1 MDLKELTTF
10 QTIVQ
15 EGNFSK
21 AALKL
26 HYAQST
32 ITNQVQRLEKELG
45 IQLFNRG
52 WDAELTAAG
61 QLFADEV
68 DKLIGHWQYVAEQ
81 AKALQQEEIGTV
93 SLGAIESLAKQ
104 ILPASFQRFQVHKPR
119 VSCHF
124 VVGNTDAL
132 SRAVLQGELDFAICG
147 EPADS
152 TSFRFEPLFHEKIAF
167 VAASGHPLA
176 SRNELDFSELLGYPL
191 LIGGSTCLY
200 YLRLSKQLA
209 RYDEA
214 PMLHTV
220 SQISAIPAFIQQT
233 DTVGAVLTSTELSP
247 NLVTLDVKLQ
257 DASIPIGLLQS
268 RKEVYTATTK
278 QQMIQSIKEELSLV
292 KIT

>member
-32 ITNQVQRLEKELG
+32 VTSQVQRLEKELG

-61 QLFADEV
+61 QLFAAEV
-68 DKLIGHWQYVAEQ
+68 DKLIGHWHYVAEQ

-93 SLGAIESLAKQ
+93 SIGALESLAKQ
-104 ILPASFQRFQVHKPR
+104 VLPASLRRFQELKPR

-124 VVGNTDAL
+124 VIGNTDTL
-132 SRAVLQGELDFAICG
+132 SRAVLQGSLDFAICG

-152 TSFRFEPLFHEKIAF
+152 AAFRFEPLFEESIAF
-167 VAASGHPLA
+167 VATNDHPLA
-176 SRNELDFSELLGYPL
+176 SRKGIDFAELLAYPL
-191 LIGGSTCLY
+191 LIGGATCLY
-200 YLRLSKQLA
+200 YLRLSKQFS
-209 RYDEA
+209 RYDNA
-214 PMLHTV
+214 PLLHTI

-233 DTVGAVLTSTELSP
+233 AAIGVVLASTQLAP
-247 NLVTLDVKLQ
+247 NLVALDVQLK
-257 DASIPIGLLQS
+257 DASIPIGLLQLRNEAYAS
-268 RKEVYTATTK
+268 TSKHQLMRF
-278 QQMIQSIKEELSLV
+278 IKEELSLA
-292 KIT
+292 